1 MGDYYMPNMPL
12 FSRAAQDIGGAQG
25 SPATNASGDGEVQ
38 RAAGFSHVLCIPDS
52 TVDTDKVLGVEGLG
66 GGKQLWLDRCP
77 LMTSFSPACVWIA
90 V

>member
-1 MGDYYMPNMPL
+1 MGDNYMPKMPL
-12 FSRAAQDIGGAQG
+12 FPRAAQHIGGAQG

-38 RAAGFSHVLCIPDS
+38 RGAGFSHVLCIPDN
-52 TVDTDKVLGVEGLG
+52 TVGTDKMLRVEGRG

-77 LMTSFSPACVWIA
+77 LMTSFSPAYVWIA